1 MIPVVAIYSSF
12 LQRAV
17 DQMLHDVCMQKLHV
31 IFAIDRAGLV
41 GADGETHQGNF
52 DLSYLTMMPN
62 MTVMA
67 PKNGRELEKSWNLQF
82 MRQDHVQPLSQRHC
96 ISGTGGI

>member
-1 MIPVVAIYSSF
+1 
-12 LQRAV
+12 
-17 DQMLHDVCMQKLHV
+17 MLHDVCMQKLHV

-67 PKNGRELEKSWNLQF
+67 PKNGRELEKMLEF
-82 MRQDHVQPLSQRHC
+82 AVHAAGP
-96 ISGTGGI
+96 

>member
-1 MIPVVAIYSSF
+1 MRFLLQQDWLWRNDTGSGNLFVL

-17 DQMLHDVCMQKLHV
+17 DQMLHDVCMQNLHV

-41 GADGETHQGNF
+41 GADGETHQGCF

-67 PKNGRELEKSWNLQF
+67 PKNQWELQKMLNLQYI
-82 MRQDHVQPLSQRHC
+82 LA
-96 ISGTGGI
+96 